1 VPAPPPE
8 AREPLV
14 LAGDVDVDNADA
26 KFVDL
31 LEQAA
36 RSGDDLPGEIEI
48 DCAGVT
54 FLGSAGLAMLV
65 KLRSRLGRRIA
76 LVRAPPTVRHPF
88 ELAGL
93 DRIFDLRD

>member
-1 VPAPPPE
+1 VPDGSSV

-14 LAGDVDVDNADA
+14 LEGDVDVDSADV
-26 KFVDL
+26 KFIDL

-36 RSGDDLPGEIEI
+36 RVGPDLPAEVEI

-65 KLRSRLGRRIA
+65 KLRSRLGRRLA
-76 LVRAPPTVRHPF
+76 LVRVPPTVRHAF
-88 ELAGL
+88 EVTGL
-93 DRIFDLRD
+93 DQLFDLR